1 MTKRNVSLEEVKE
14 LALRHSNWGR
24 WGDDDELGT
33 LNFVTE
39 KTIREASGEIQLGR
53 VVSMGLPYDQ
63 NGPQTGG
70 LRRFNPIHFML
81 RDGNDA
87 LTGAAI
93 RDFYGGKDGHMA
105 GADDVVIMPLQSGTQ
120 WDALSHVIFEGKIYN
135 GYPADLVSSAGARR
149 NDVTVGCTKAVGR
162 GIILDI
168 PRMKQLDA
176 LEEGTG
182 ISSQDLRDAEDFHG
196 VQVQKGDFVF
206 VRTGH
211 IGACR
216 AKGTW
221 GDYAGG
227 DAAGL
232 NLDSINWMAEKEIAG
247 IITDTW
253 GFEVRPNE
261 TSHVN
266 QPLHVIC
273 LVHMG
278 LWIGEIFD
286 LEEVSAV
293 AEEVGRASF
302 FFSGPPLPFTG
313 AVGSPLMPLA
323 IF

>member
-1 MTKRNVSLEEVKE
+1 MSKTYSFEDVK
-14 LALRHSNWGR
+14 ALSERYSNWGR

-39 KTIREASGEIQLGR
+39 ETVRAAASEIREGR

-87 LTGAAI
+87 ITGAAI
-93 RDFYGGKDGHMA
+93 RDFYGGVDGHMA

-120 WDALSHVIFEGKIYN
+120 WDALSHIIFEGKIYN
-135 GYPADLVSSAGARR
+135 GYSADLVSSGGARVA
-149 NDVTVGCTKAVGR
+149 DVTVGCTKAIGR
-162 GIILDI
+162 GVVLDI
-168 PRMKQLDA
+168 PRSKRLKY
-176 LEEGTG
+176 LEPGTG
-182 ISSQDLRDAEDFHG
+182 ISTEDLRAAEEYHG
-196 VQVQKGDFVF
+196 VTVQQGDFVF
-206 VRTGH
+206 VRTGQM
-211 IGACR
+211 GACR
-216 AKGTW
+216 ERGAW

-227 DAAGL
+227 PAPGL
-232 NLDSINWMAEKEIAG
+232 NIDSVHWVAEKEIAG
-247 IITDTW
+247 LITDTW
-253 GFEVRPNE
+253 GMEVRPNE
-261 TSHVN
+261 TPDVT
-266 QPLHVIC
+266 QPLHIIL

-286 LEEVSAV
+286 LEEVAEV
-293 AEEVGRASF
+293 ADELGRASF

-323 IF
+323 VF

>member
-1 MTKRNVSLEEVKE
+1 MTKQTPSFDDVKE
-14 LALRHSNWGR
+14 LANRYSNWGR
-24 WGDDDELGT
+24 WGEDDQMGT

-39 KTIREASGEIQLGR
+39 ATVRAGSAEVREGR

-87 LTGAAI
+87 ITGAAI

-120 WDALSHVIFEGKIYN
+120 WDALSHIIFEGKIYN
-135 GYPADLVSSAGARR
+135 GYPADLVSSGGARK

-162 GIILDI
+162 GVLLDI
-168 PRMKQLDA
+168 ARLKQVDA
-176 LEEGTG
+176 LEPGTG
-182 ISSQDLRDAEDFHG
+182 ISSQDLRDAEKFHG
-196 VQVQKGDFVF
+196 VQVQQGDFVF
-206 VRTGH
+206 VRTGQL
-211 IGACR
+211 GACQ
-216 AKGTW
+216 AKGSW

-227 DAAGL
+227 AAPGL
-232 NLDSINWMAEKEIAG
+232 NLDSVRWMAEKEIAG
-247 IITDTW
+247 VITDTW
-253 GFEVRPNE
+253 GMEVRPNE
-261 TSHVN
+261 TPDVT
-266 QPLHVIC
+266 QPLHIVC

-286 LEEVSAV
+286 LEEVATV
-293 AEEVGRASF
+293 AQELGRATF